1 MLIIREELQL
11 RNQTIGP
18 HTCREPRSTWK
29 GYPET
34 QTRKEAETQM
44 GRLELGKGFQAGL
57 SLKGRG
63 ECVQKIRRK
72 KMIPVSQI
80 IECFRKIFEFGI
92 SN

>member
-34 QTRKEAETQM
+34 QTRKEAETQTV
-44 GRLELGKGFQAGL
+44 RLELGKGFEAGPC
-57 SLKGRG
+57 LKGRG
-63 ECVQKIRRK
+63 ECVQKSEEK
-72 KMIPVSQI
+72 K
-80 IECFRKIFEFGI
+80 
-92 SN
+92 